1 MSLDEP
7 MVVVRVVLLGERKV
21 DWLVK
26 QSVVYLDMR
35 TGSKLVGKLARLLVE
50 RMVDL
55 TVECLVE

>member
-1 MSLDEP
+1 